1 MLKLFPIVAFASSAM
16 AATLTPPPKPQPP
29 AQVATRFV
37 ADTEGNTA
45 RYRIRE
51 RLVGKE
57 LDNDA
62 IGETSIVSGAIALD
76 KSGKIIPTESGFTVD
91 LASLKSDQ
99 DRRDGFVRR
108 RLLVTDTFPS
118 TRFQV
123 TEVKG
128 LPSKLPTS
136 GTQEFQLIGNLTVKG
151 VTRPTIWNVKA
162 TVAGNKLTGSA
173 ATKFTFADFQLT
185 QPKVPVL
192 LSVVDTIAL
201 EYDFAMTR
209 QTK

>member
-1 MLKLFPIVAFASSAM
+1 MLKLFPLVALASSAW

-29 AQVATRFV
+29 AQVATRYV
-37 ADTEGNTA
+37 ADSSGNKA
-45 RYRIRE
+45 RYRVRE
-51 RLVGKE
+51 RLVGNE

-62 IGETSIVSGAIALD
+62 VGETQKVSGTIALD
-76 KSGKIIPTESGFTVD
+76 KAGKIIPTESGFTVE

-99 DRRDGFVRR
+99 ERRDGFVRR

-136 GTQEFQLIGNLTVKG
+136 GTSEFQLIGNLTVKG
-151 VTRPTIWNVKA
+151 VTRPTTWNVKA
-162 TVAGNKLTGSA
+162 TVTGNRLTGSA

-201 EYDFAMTR
+201 EYDFAMTK
-209 QTK
+209 QAK

>member
-1 MLKLFPIVAFASSAM
+1 MLKLFPLAALVSSAFAAKL
-16 AATLTPPPKPQPP
+16 ATPLPQPP
-29 AQVATRFV
+29 AQVVTRFV
-37 ADTEGNTA
+37 ADSDGNKA
-45 RYRIRE
+45 RYRVRE
-51 RLVGKE
+51 RLVGNE

-62 IGETSIVSGAIALD
+62 VGETPKVTGTIALD
-76 KSGKIIPTESGFTVD
+76 KSGKIIPTESGFAVD

-108 RLLVTDTFPS
+108 RLLVTDSFPA

-123 TEVKG
+123 TDVKG

-136 GTQEFQLIGNLTVKG
+136 GTAEFQLIGNLTVKG
-151 VTRPTIWNVKA
+151 VTRPTTWNVTA

-185 QPKVPVL
+185 QPKVPIL

>member
-1 MLKLFPIVAFASSAM
+1 MLKLFPIVALASSAM
-16 AATLTPPPKPQPP
+16 AATFTPPKPQPP

-37 ADTEGNTA
+37 ADTQGNKA

-62 IGETSIVSGAIALD
+62 IGETQKVSGSIALD
-76 KSGKIIPTESGFTVD
+76 RSGKIIPTESGFTVD

-99 DRRDGFVRR
+99 DRRDNFVRR
-108 RLLVTDTFPS
+108 RLLVTDTFPA
-118 TRFQV
+118 TQFQV

-151 VTRPTIWNVKA
+151 VTRPTTWNVKA

-173 ATKFTFADFQLT
+173 ITRFTFADFQLT

-201 EYDFAMTR
+201 EYDFAMTK

>member
-1 MLKLFPIVAFASSAM
+1 MLKLFPIVAFASSALT
-16 AATLTPPPKPQPP
+16 ATLTPPKPQPP
-29 AQVATRFV
+29 AQVATRYV
-37 ADTEGNTA
+37 ADTAGNTA

-62 IGETSIVSGAIALD
+62 VGETPKVTGSIALD

-128 LPSKLPTS
+128 LPSKLPT
-136 GTQEFQLIGNLTVKG
+136 GGMQEFQLIGNLTVKG
-151 VTRPTIWNVKA
+151 VTRPTTWNVKA

-185 QPKVPVL
+185 QPKVPIL

>member
-1 MLKLFPIVAFASSAM
+1 MLKLFPLAALVSSAL
-16 AATLTPPPKPQPP
+16 AATFTASVPQPP
-29 AQVATRFV
+29 AQVAMRYV
-37 ADTEGNTA
+37 ADSTGNKA
-45 RYRIRE
+45 RYRVRE
-51 RLVGKE
+51 RLVGNE

-62 IGETSIVSGAIALD
+62 IGETQKVTGAIALD
-76 KSGKIIPTESGFTVD
+76 KSGRIIPTESGFTVD

-99 DRRDGFVRR
+99 DRRDNFVRR
-108 RLLVTDTFPS
+108 RLLVTDTFPA

-123 TEVKG
+123 TDVKG

-136 GTQEFQLIGNLTVKG
+136 GTSEFQLIGNLTVKG
-151 VTRPTIWNVKA
+151 VTRLTTWNVKA
-162 TVAGNKLTGSA
+162 TVSGDRLTGSA
-173 ATKFTFADFQLT
+173 ATRFTFADFQLT
-185 QPKVPVL
+185 QPKVPIL